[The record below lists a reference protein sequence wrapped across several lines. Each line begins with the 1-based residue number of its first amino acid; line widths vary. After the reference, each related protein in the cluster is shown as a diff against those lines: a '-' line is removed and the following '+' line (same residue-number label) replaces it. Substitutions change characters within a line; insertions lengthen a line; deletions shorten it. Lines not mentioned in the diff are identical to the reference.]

1 MRLQRV
7 GAALPEP
14 VRIVET
20 DQFLKDL
27 NELRISEN
35 SSRYKKIS
43 GMVYDQLRENPYFG
57 KNIKKLR
64 NWKPET
70 WRYRIGDLRLFYIID
85 DGVRMVS
92 IVSIEPRSAAYR

>member
-1 MRLQRV
+1 MPLRN

-14 VRIVET
+14 FRIFET

-27 NELRISEN
+27 NKLRISEN

-70 WRYRIGDLRLFYIID
+70 WRYRIGDLRLFYVID
-85 DGVRMVS
+85 DRVRIIS
-92 IVSIEPRSAAYR
+92 LVSIEPRSIAYR

>member
-1 MRLQRV
+1 MPQRV
-7 GAALPEP
+7 GDVLPDSF
-14 VRIVET
+14 RIFET

-27 NELRISEN
+27 KKLRINEN
-35 SSRYKKIS
+35 SSKYKKVS

-85 DGVRMVS
+85 DGVRIVS
-92 IVSIEPRSAAYR
+92 IVSIEPRSTAYR